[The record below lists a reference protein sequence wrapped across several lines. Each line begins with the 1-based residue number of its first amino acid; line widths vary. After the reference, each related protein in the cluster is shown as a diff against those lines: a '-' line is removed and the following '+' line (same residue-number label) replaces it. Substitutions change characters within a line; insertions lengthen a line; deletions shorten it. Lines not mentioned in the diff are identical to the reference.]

1 MYFSKGMGKFSAD
14 SGCKETIPMLRNTY
28 ALLLILIVNIG
39 FGQKQDIVTG
49 SLSSSGINAKKIALL
64 VDSIALGIYPN
75 RHSLLIF
82 KDNKLVLEKYFKGKD
97 EQWGNDLGIVQHS
110 ESLLHDMRSVS
121 KSIVSAC
128 IGIAIAQGK
137 IKSVDEKIFD
147 FFKEYQQFRNEG
159 REQLTIRHFLTMT
172 SGIKW
177 NENVPYDNP
186 ENSEIQ
192 MSLSP
197 DPVKFVLS
205 LPLIHAPGKTW
216 NYNGGTTEILARII
230 EKATGRNVYAFAKE
244 FLFAPLGITNSYW
257 TSIPGT
263 STPAA
268 ASGLRLTSRDALKFG
283 ILYLQNGKW
292 QDKQIIP
299 EQFVKESLTSQVDRP
314 DGGGYGFQFW
324 IIAETHHGK
333 LYSMPIAVGN
343 GDQRIFIDSKNNMV
357 VVMTAGN
364 YNQWTIKNNS
374 AAIMRKIYDALE

>member
-1 MYFSKGMGKFSAD
+1 MRRH
-14 SGCKETIPMLRNTY
+14 TIIVVLI
-28 ALLLILIVNIG
+28 ILIANIG
-39 FGQKQDIVTG
+39 FCQKTDIISGT
-49 SLSSSGINAKKIALL
+49 LSSSGINANKIASL
-64 VDSIALGIYPN
+64 VDSIELGAYPN

-82 KDNKLVLEKYFKGKD
+82 KDNKLVLEKYFVGKD
-97 EQWGNDLGIVQHS
+97 ERWGDDLGIRQHS
-110 ESLLHDMRSVS
+110 DTSLHDLRSVS
-121 KSIVSAC
+121 KSFVSAC

-177 NENVPYDNP
+177 NETVPYNNP
-186 ENSEIQ
+186 ENSEVQ

-205 LPLIHAPGKTW
+205 QPLIHAPGKVW

-230 EKATGRNVYAFAKE
+230 EKATGKNVYAFAKE

-263 STPAA
+263 NTPAA
-268 ASGLRLTSRDALKFG
+268 ASGLRLASRDALKFG

-292 QDKQIIP
+292 QNRQIIP
-299 EQFVKESLTSQVDRP
+299 DLFVKESLTSHVGRP

-324 IIAETHHGK
+324 IITETLHGK
-333 LYSMPIAVGN
+333 AYTLSAAIGN
-343 GDQRIFIDSKNNMV
+343 GDQGIFIDSKNNMV

-374 AAIMRKIYDALE
+374 AAIMRKIYNALE

>member
-1 MYFSKGMGKFSAD
+1 
-14 SGCKETIPMLRNTY
+14 MLRH
-28 ALLLILIVNIG
+28 AIVLVILMVNIG
-39 FGQKQDIVTG
+39 FGQKQEIVSG
-49 SLSSSGINAKKIALL
+49 SLSSSGINSKKIDAL
-64 VDSIALGIYPN
+64 VDSITRGIYPN
-75 RHSLLIF
+75 RHSLLIY

-97 EQWGNDLGIVQHS
+97 ENWGDDLGIRQHS
-110 ESLLHDMRSVS
+110 DTSLHDLRSVS

-128 IGIAIAQGK
+128 VGIAIAQGK

-147 FFKEYQQFRNEG
+147 FFKEYQQFQNEG

-197 DPVKFVLS
+197 DPIKFVLS
-205 LPLIHAPGKTW
+205 QPLIHAPGKTW

-230 EKATGRNVYAFAKE
+230 EKATGKNVYAFAKE
-244 FLFAPLGITNSYW
+244 FLFAPLGITKSYW

-263 STPAA
+263 NSPAA
-268 ASGLRLTSRDALKFG
+268 ASGLRLTSRDALNFG
-283 ILYLQNGKW
+283 ILYLQNGRW
-292 QDKQIIP
+292 QNKQIIP
-299 EQFVKESLTSQVDRP
+299 EEFVKESLTSHVDRP

-324 IIAETHHGK
+324 IFTETINGK
-333 LYSMPIAVGN
+333 LYSLPIAVGN

-364 YNQWTIKNNS
+364 YNQWSIKNNS
-374 AAIMRKIYDALE
+374 AAIMKKIYNALE

>member
-1 MYFSKGMGKFSAD
+1 M
-14 SGCKETIPMLRNTY
+14 
-28 ALLLILIVNIG
+28 VNIG
-39 FGQKQDIVTG
+39 VCQKPDIVSG
-49 SLSSSGINAKKIALL
+49 ALSSSGIDPNTIAVL
-64 VDSIALGIYPN
+64 VDSIERGFYPN

-82 KDNKLVLEKYFKGKD
+82 KNNKLVLEKYFKGKD
-97 EQWGNDLGIVQHS
+97 ERWGEDLGIRQHS
-110 ESLLHDMRSVS
+110 DTSLHDMRSVS

-147 FFKEYQQFRNEG
+147 FFKEYQQFRKEG
-159 REQLTIRHFLTMT
+159 REQLTIRHFLTMS
-172 SGIKW
+172 SGLKW

-192 MSLSP
+192 MSRSS
-197 DPVKFVLS
+197 DPAMYVLS
-205 LPLIHAPGKTW
+205 QPIIHAPGKVW

-230 EKATGRNVYAFAKE
+230 EKTTGRNVYTFAKE
-244 FLFAPLGITNSYW
+244 FLFAPLGISNSYW

-263 STPAA
+263 NTPAA

-292 QDKQIIP
+292 NGKEVVP
-299 EQFVKESLTSQVDRP
+299 EQFVKESLISHINRP

-324 IIAETHHGK
+324 IVPETINGK
-333 LYSMPIAVGN
+333 MHTWPAAVGN
-343 GDQRIFIDSKNNMV
+343 GDQRIIIDQKNKMV

-364 YNQWTIKNNS
+364 YNLWDIKYNS
-374 AAIMRKIYDALE
+374 GFILRRIYSAIK